1 MSSAFNLCKS
11 YSAKESLTSLLTN
24 RNLGI
29 SDTYFA
35 VETPQTI
42 CDHILALYG
51 AKIMAFTK
59 HSNSLDIDLEHA
71 TEDGAVFIHSSAPG
85 RSPPDGPQWEK
96 K

>member
-1 MSSAFNLCKS
+1 MRSSSPFLLC
-11 YSAKESLTSLLTN
+11 

-35 VETPQTI
+35 LETPKTI

-85 RSPPDGPQWEK
+85 KSSVDGPQWEK
-96 K
+96 RWVVPSGSENK